1 MEMNLFHLPTAATP
15 ASQEGDMTLTSTLE
29 LPEELSVMRT
39 ENNESQ
45 LREPSPT
52 GKAEQSISQDVAE
65 ESVIGLLFG
74 SRLWLIL
81 QHS

>member
-15 ASQEGDMTLTSTLE
+15 ASQEGDMTLTSTSE
-29 LPEELSVMRT
+29 LPEEGLLSVMRT
-39 ENNESQ
+39 ENNKSQ

-74 SRLWLIL
+74 SRL
-81 QHS
+81 